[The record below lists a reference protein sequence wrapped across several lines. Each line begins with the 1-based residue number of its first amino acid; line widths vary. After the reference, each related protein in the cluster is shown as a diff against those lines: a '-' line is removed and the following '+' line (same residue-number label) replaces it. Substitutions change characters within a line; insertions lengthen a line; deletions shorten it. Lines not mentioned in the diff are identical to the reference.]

1 MSEPV
6 PVVLVTGFLGS
17 GKTTLIA
24 ALLAHP
30 GMGETA
36 VLVNE
41 LGDVAIDHHLVRRV
55 DERTVVLA
63 SGCVCCT
70 LRGDLQDELRDLLG
84 RRARGEIAA
93 FRRVVVETTGLADPA
108 PVLSTLRNE
117 PLLRHHYAVEAVVTT
132 VDAVNGRKT
141 LDRHEE
147 SVKQAA
153 VADALLMTKADASA
167 PAEVDALEAR
177 LRALNPVAPIRRVAF
192 GAIAPDDL
200 LRGRERDLPTA
211 GASGD
216 GERPAAGHDHVHHAG
231 GVRAFTLV
239 LDAPLDWDAFA
250 VWLTM
255 LLHSRGLDVLRV
267 KGLLDVGGP
276 GPVVLDGVQHVV
288 HRPRHLD
295 AWPDDD
301 HRTRIVF
308 ITRGIERE
316 AVLASLEAF
325 AALGRSAGGTPVAGP
340 PVARRDT

>member
-1 MSEPV
+1 MGDRL

-17 GKTTLIA
+17 GKTTLIS

-30 GMGETA
+30 DMGETA

-41 LGDVAIDHHLVRRV
+41 LGEVAIDHHLVRRV
-55 DERTVVLA
+55 DERTVVLG

-70 LRGDLQDELRDLLG
+70 LRGDLRDELRDLLA
-84 RRARGEIAA
+84 RRARGELAP

-108 PVLSTLRNE
+108 PVLSTLLTE
-117 PLLRHHYAVEAVVTT
+117 PLLRHHYEIEAVVAT
-132 VDAVNGRKT
+132 VDALNGAAT
-141 LDRHEE
+141 LDRHPE

-153 VADALLMTKADASA
+153 VADTLLVTKADAA
-167 PAEVDALEAR
+167 PPATVDALEAR
-177 LRALNPVAPIRRVAF
+177 LRALNPLAQVRRVAF
-192 GAIAPDDL
+192 GAIAPADL
-200 LRGRERDLPTA
+200 FAA
-211 GASGD
+211 GAR
-216 GERPAAGHDHVHHAG
+216 ERPAAPVGSHASHAG
-231 GVRAFTLV
+231 DVRAFAVV
-239 LDAPLDWDAFA
+239 LDEPLDWDAFA

-267 KGLLDVGGP
+267 KGLLDVGAA

-301 HRTRIVF
+301 RRTRIVF
-308 ITRGIERE
+308 ITRGIERD

-325 AALGRSAGGTPVAGP
+325 AGLGRTAAPA
-340 PVARRDT
+340 

>member
-1 MSEPV
+1 MADRL

-17 GKTTLIA
+17 GKTTLIS

-30 GMGETA
+30 EMGETA

-41 LGDVAIDHHLVRRV
+41 LGEVAIDHHLVRRV

-70 LRGDLQDELRDLLG
+70 LRGDLRDELRDLLA
-84 RRARGEIAA
+84 RRDHGEIAP

-108 PVLSTLRNE
+108 PVLSTLLTE
-117 PLLRHHYAVEAVVTT
+117 PQLRHHYEVEAVVAT
-132 VDAVNGRKT
+132 VDAMNGAVT
-141 LDRHEE
+141 LDRHPE
-147 SVKQAA
+147 SRKQAA
-153 VADALLMTKADASA
+153 VADTLLMTKADAAS
-167 PAEVDALEAR
+167 PAAADALEAR
-177 LRALNPVAPIRRVAF
+177 LRALNPLATVRRVAH
-192 GAIAPDDL
+192 GAIAPGDL
-200 LRGRERDLPTA
+200 LAGRARDP
-211 GASGD
+211 GAAVA
-216 GERPAAGHDHVHHAG
+216 AAGGEHHPHDGDVTAFAV
-231 GVRAFTLV
+231 VR
-239 LDAPLDWDAFA
+239 DEPLDWDAFA

-288 HRPRHLD
+288 HRPRHLA

-308 ITRGIERE
+308 ITRGIERD
-316 AVLASLEAF
+316 AVLASLDAF
-325 AALGRSAGGTPVAGP
+325 AGLGRVA
-340 PVARRDT
+340 VAADVLDR

>member
-1 MSEPV
+1 MADRL

-17 GKTTLIA
+17 GKTTLIS

-30 GMGETA
+30 DMGETA

-41 LGDVAIDHHLVRRV
+41 LGEVAIDHHLVRQV
-55 DERTVVLA
+55 DERTIVLD

-70 LRGDLQDELRDLLG
+70 LRGDLQDELGDLLA
-84 RRARGEIAA
+84 RRARGELAP

-108 PVLSTLRNE
+108 PVLSTLVSE
-117 PLLRHHYAVEAVVTT
+117 PVLRHHFAVEAVVVT
-132 VDAVNGRKT
+132 VDAVNGATT
-141 LDRHEE
+141 LDRHPE
-147 SVKQAA
+147 SVKQVA
-153 VADALLMTKADASA
+153 VADTLLVTKPDAA
-167 PAEVDALEAR
+167 GAAAVGALEAR
-177 LRALNPVAPIRRVAF
+177 LHALNPLAPVRRVSF
-192 GAIAPDDL
+192 GDVAPDDL
-200 LRGRERDLPTA
+200 LSARHHEL
-211 GASGD
+211 
-216 GERPAAGHDHVHHAG
+216 PAASAAAAGPDTPHAHDIQSFA
-231 GVRAFTLV
+231 LV
-239 LDAPLDWDAFA
+239 LDEPLDWDAFA

-267 KGLLDVGGP
+267 KGLLDVGEP

-308 ITRGIERE
+308 ITRGIERD

-325 AALGRSAGGTPVAGP
+325 AALGQTARATPAGGRSA
-340 PVARRDT
+340 